1 MKWERGRRS
10 NNIEDERGNRAS
22 RSGNGSGMR
31 LSGGKVSIA
40 GIVLVVAFGLL
51 TKQDPM
57 QILGQV
63 LGQLQS
69 GGGSVTTDTSS
80 TGNTSAALQPVDHS
94 RDEFIGSILGDTEDT
109 WTDVF
114 KQMGK
119 TYQTP
124 RLVLF
129 SGGVSSGCGYASSAV
144 GPFYCPADEKLYL
157 DTSFFAEMR
166 SRFKVGTDFAQAY
179 VIAHEVG
186 HHVQHLLGVD
196 RQVAQATRSGMSR
209 EGANGLSVR
218 QELQA
223 DCYAGV
229 WGHAAEQRYNWLEP
243 GEIEDALKAADAI
256 GDDNLQRQGRG
267 KVVPDSFTH
276 GTAEQRVR
284 WFKVGFDNGDVS
296 RCDTFSA
303 DQL

>member
-1 MKWERGRRS
+1 MKWQRGRRS
-10 NNIEDERGNRAS
+10 NNIEDERSNS
-22 RSGNGSGMR
+22 GSGMR

-40 GIVLVVAFGLL
+40 GIVLVVAFGLI

-63 LGQLQS
+63 LGQL
-69 GGGSVTTDTSS
+69 GGNGGSTPAQSNASS
-80 TGNTSAALQPVDHS
+80 PRQIDHS
-94 RDEFIGSILGDTEDT
+94 RDEFISTVLGDTEDT
-109 WTDVF
+109 WTDIF
-114 KQMGK
+114 KQQGK
-119 TYQTP
+119 TYQP
-124 RLVLF
+124 PKLVLF
-129 SGGVSSGCGYASSAV
+129 SGSVSSGCGYASAAV
-144 GPFYCPADEKLYL
+144 GPFYCPADQKLYL
-157 DTSFFAEMR
+157 DTSFFAEMK

-186 HHVQHLLGVD
+186 HHVQHLTGID
-196 RQVAQATRSGMSR
+196 RQVAQAARQGAAR

-229 WGHAAEQRYNWLEP
+229 WGHQAESRYNWLEP

-256 GDDNLQRQGRG
+256 GDDNLQRQGQGR
-267 KVVPDSFTH
+267 VVPDSFTH
-276 GTAEQRVR
+276 GTAEQRVH
-284 WFKVGFDNGDVS
+284 WFKVGFDSGDMS

-303 DQL
+303 RQL

>member
-1 MKWERGRRS
+1 MKWQRGRRS
-10 NNIEDERGNRAS
+10 SNIEDERS
-22 RSGNGSGMR
+22 NGSSGSGGMR
-31 LSGGKVSIA
+31 LSGGKISIA
-40 GIVLVVAFGLL
+40 GIVMVVAFGLL

-57 QILGQV
+57 QILSQV
-63 LGQLQS
+63 LGQL
-69 GGGSVTTDTSS
+69 GGGGNVTSQSS
-80 TGNTSAALQPVDHS
+80 APSASPSQVDHS
-94 RDEFIGSILGDTEDT
+94 RDEFISTVLGDTEDT
-109 WTDVF
+109 WTTIF
-114 KQMGK
+114 KQQGK
-119 TYQTP
+119 TYQP
-124 RLVLF
+124 PKLVLF
-129 SGGVSSGCGYASSAV
+129 SGSVSSGCGYASAAV
-144 GPFYCPADEKLYL
+144 GPFYCPADQKLYL

-186 HHVQHLLGVD
+186 HHVQHLLGIDSQVNQAV
-196 RQVAQATRSGMSR
+196 RQGASR

-229 WGHAAEQRYNWLEP
+229 WGHQAESRYNWLEP

-256 GDDNLQRQGRG
+256 GDDNLQRQGQGR
-267 KVVPDSFTH
+267 VVPDSFTH

-284 WFKVGFDNGDVS
+284 WFKVGFDSGDMT

-303 DQL
+303 KQL

>member
-10 NNIEDERGNRAS
+10 NNVEDERDSSAS
-22 RSGNGSGMR
+22 SSGRR

-40 GIVLVVAFGLL
+40 GIVLVVAFGLI

-57 QILGQV
+57 QILSQV
-63 LGQLQS
+63 LGQMG
-69 GGGSVTTDTSS
+69 GGGSSAPAQQGTPPSSSS
-80 TGNTSAALQPVDHS
+80 TIDHS
-94 RDEFIGSILGDTEDT
+94 RDDFISKVLGDTEDT
-109 WTDVF
+109 WTDIF
-114 KQMGK
+114 KQQGK
-119 TYQTP
+119 RYQAP
-124 RLVLF
+124 KLVLF

-144 GPFYCPADEKLYL
+144 GPFYCPADQKLYL

-166 SRFKVGTDFAQAY
+166 ARFKVSSDFAQAY

-186 HHVQHLLGVD
+186 HHVQHLTGVD
-196 RQVAQATRSGMSR
+196 RQVSQAERQGASR

-229 WGHAAEQRYNWLEP
+229 WGHQAESRYNWLEP
-243 GEIEDALKAADAI
+243 GDIEGALNAADAI
-256 GDDNLQRQGRG
+256 GDDNLQRQGQGR
-267 KVVPDSFTH
+267 VVPDSFTH
-276 GTAEQRVR
+276 GTAAQRVR
-284 WFKVGFDNGDVS
+284 WFKVGFDSGDMF

-303 DQL
+303 KQL